1 MPKTLKATK
10 NSAIL
15 FVFSIFFCI
24 FANMIKILLL
34 MIFCHLIDDFVLQ
47 DKFTYLKQK
56 SWWVKTCNDE
66 GLSLDKY
73 GKDYMM
79 ALFEHSLEWSIA
91 IMLPV
96 IFLCNAPGIVL
107 LYCAVVNTIIHYI
120 VDDAKANQLRLNLIQ
135 DQLIHFVQI
144 ILTWIILI

>member
-1 MPKTLKATK
+1 
-10 NSAIL
+10 
-15 FVFSIFFCI
+15 
-24 FANMIKILLL
+24 

-91 IMLPV
+91 IMLSV
-96 IFLCNAPGIVL
+96 IFLCNTTGWVL
-107 LYCAVVNTIIHYI
+107 LVCVIVNTIIHYI
-120 VDDAKANQLRLNLIQ
+120 VDNAKANQLRLNLIQ
-135 DQLIHFVQI
+135 DQLIHFIQI
-144 ILTWIILI
+144 ILTWILII